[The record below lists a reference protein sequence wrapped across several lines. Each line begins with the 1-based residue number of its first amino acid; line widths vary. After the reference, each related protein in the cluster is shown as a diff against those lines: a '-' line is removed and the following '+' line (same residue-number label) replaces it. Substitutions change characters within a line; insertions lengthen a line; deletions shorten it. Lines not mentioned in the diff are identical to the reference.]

1 MSLKKWIFWKKNQ
14 KIQDEQTAQKFVDLG
29 ALSVLQKV
37 NNSPHLRSQCSEA
50 TFIQLLDYN
59 LPAKLSLLGHLTQA
73 NHIHDGFYD
82 GGALGENSKFKP
94 MVELTEMEGEGFKK
108 ISLRVRCKV
117 Q

>member
-1 MSLKKWIFWKKNQ
+1 MNILKKNQ

-108 ISLRVRCKV
+108 
-117 Q
+117 